1 MSDQAKKLR
10 TMVSERK
17 NIEPIEPIKI
27 YSVISGKGGV
37 GKTNISINLAIKF
50 QQMGKK
56 VLILD
61 ADIGMSN
68 ANILLGIDVL
78 PSLFSVLNGES
89 NLEDIIMKGP
99 EGVDLISG
107 GVDLFFME
115 DLDDE
120 KQTEIISS
128 LKGLGDY
135 DIIIIDNGA
144 GISKQSLTFTS
155 FAHEVILVA
164 TPEPTAIMD
173 AYRVMKALSVYK
185 LKEKLKIIINQVDS
199 IDQGQEAYNKLLR
212 VSEQF
217 LSVEL
222 ENIGFVFSDIRV
234 NRSIMSQRPIV
245 LEYPNAL
252 ASQNIDQISKKLLQD
267 REYNHNIS
275 NLKQLGNRL
284 IRFFGR

>member
-275 NLKQLGNRL
+275 NLKQLGSRL